1 VDEGAAKANPGRLQ
15 RKPSATRGIHG
26 KQKTKSPHS
35 GRSGMKQRSMV
46 GICLLLLAA
55 VSAVVAVVAVYAYA
69 KQGGDGIDAA
79 YAWSAIILTAI
90 TGVWGFYFVRQP
102 PGQASEPSANTPT
115 MPK

>member
-1 VDEGAAKANPGRLQ
+1 
-15 RKPSATRGIHG
+15 
-26 KQKTKSPHS
+26 
-35 GRSGMKQRSMV
+35 MKQRNMV
-46 GICLLLLAA
+46 GVCLLLLAA

-102 PGQASEPSANTPT
+102 PTQASEQPTSAPTTP
-115 MPK
+115 K